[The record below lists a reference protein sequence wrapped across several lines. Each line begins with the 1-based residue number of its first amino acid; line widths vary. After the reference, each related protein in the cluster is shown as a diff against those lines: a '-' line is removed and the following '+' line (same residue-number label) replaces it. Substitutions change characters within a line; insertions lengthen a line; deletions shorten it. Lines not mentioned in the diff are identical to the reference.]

1 MKKRIDV
8 LLVDM
13 GFFPSREQ
21 ARRTIMAGNVFVD
34 NQRVDKPGTMIKDGS
49 DILVKG
55 KPLAY
60 VSRGGLKLEK
70 AMKNFDLSLDGK
82 VCMDIGASTG
92 GFTDCMLQNGAVL
105 KRRTSTYKLFT
116 FLLLCLMMAG
126 SMNVHAQKARNRRM
140 GIKTDS
146 IIQVKDSLVIDSLKL
161 LEERQKIE
169 NMEAPV
175 DTAALV
181 RKNDSIQKAMAAE
194 TKPRFIPNSN
204 RAIWLALVIPGG
216 GQIYNRKY
224 WKLPIVYGGFVGC
237 AYALTWNNRM
247 YKDYSQAYLD
257 IMDDDPDT
265 KSYEDFLPHGMS
277 AEGMEDTFKKRKDF
291 YRRNRDLSIFCFI
304 GVYILSVIDAYVD
317 AELSDFD
324 ISKDLGLQIQPVIFN
339 DGRSRIP
346 NTIGLQCSFK
356 F

>member
-1 MKKRIDV
+1 
-8 LLVDM
+8 
-13 GFFPSREQ
+13 
-21 ARRTIMAGNVFVD
+21 
-34 NQRVDKPGTMIKDGS
+34 
-49 DILVKG
+49 
-55 KPLAY
+55 
-60 VSRGGLKLEK
+60 
-70 AMKNFDLSLDGK
+70 
-82 VCMDIGASTG
+82 
-92 GFTDCMLQNGAVL
+92 
-105 KRRTSTYKLFT
+105 
-116 FLLLCLMMAG
+116 MMAG

-140 GIKTDS
+140 GIKADS

-257 IMDDDPDT
+257 IMDSNPNT
-265 KSYEDFLPHGMS
+265 KSYEDLLPPNS
-277 AEGMEDTFKKRKDF
+277 SYNEEQLKSTLKRRKDMF
-291 YRRNRDLSIFCFI
+291 RRYRDLSIFAFI
-304 GVYILSVIDAYVD
+304 GVYLISIIDAYVD
-317 AELSDFD
+317 AELSNFD
-324 ISKDLGLQIQPVIFN
+324 ITPDLSMKVEPAVIDNNNQFRSNSLKSKSV
-339 DGRSRIP
+339 
-346 NTIGLQCSFK
+346 GLQCVLRF
-356 F
+356 